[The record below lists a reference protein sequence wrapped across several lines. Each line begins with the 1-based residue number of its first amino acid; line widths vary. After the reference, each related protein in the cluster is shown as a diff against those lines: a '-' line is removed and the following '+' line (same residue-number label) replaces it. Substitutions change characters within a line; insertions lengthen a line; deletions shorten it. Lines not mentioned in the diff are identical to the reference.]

1 MLHLYYK
8 PTCPFSKQVLAVSEQ
23 IGVPL
28 NLLDVGADEK
38 LREELINK
46 GGKKQVPFLVDDER
60 GAMIYESGD
69 IIEYLNEHY
78 SQGNVV
84 DSTDFPKVCP
94 ID

>member
-8 PTCPFSKQVLAVSEQ
+8 PTCSLCQRVLKAGEQ
-23 IGVPL
+23 IGVSL
-28 NLLDVGADEK
+28 ELLDVSADEK
-38 LREELINK
+38 LREELIIK

-60 GAMIYESGD
+60 GVMMYESGD

-78 SQGNVV
+78 GKGGVIDNT
-84 DSTDFPKVCP
+84 DSPKVCP